1 MVHPHNMIDKTAMDN
16 NVFFT
21 IQILKLLKAQDII
34 NRVKYYALSHALWHL
49 KKRVVMS
56 SDNPS
61 GRYLKI
67 LITVKLPAVTLV
79 TKRGIIDPST

>member
-34 NRVKYYALSHALWHL
+34 NGVKFYALSHALWHL
-49 KKRVVMS
+49 KKRLPFRVTTL
-56 SDNPS
+56 
-61 GRYLKI
+61 GQ
-67 LITVKLPAVTLV
+67 KL
-79 TKRGIIDPST
+79 